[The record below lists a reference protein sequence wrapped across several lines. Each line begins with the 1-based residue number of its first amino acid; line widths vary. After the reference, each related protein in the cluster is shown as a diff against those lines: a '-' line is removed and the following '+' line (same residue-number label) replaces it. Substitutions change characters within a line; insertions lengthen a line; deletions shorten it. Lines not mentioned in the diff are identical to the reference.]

1 MSLARACLLSALP
14 WVAGCG
20 ASAPRPLIVAAA
32 ASMHSALDALVA
44 EFAPMGG
51 AVRVVYG
58 ASGQLVAQLEQG
70 AGFDVFLGADRAHA
84 ERLVRSGRAPGVF
97 AYGHGRL
104 VLWVRDA
111 SPLHPERA
119 GLAVLDDPR
128 VQKIAVANPRL
139 APYGAAAL
147 AVLDATG
154 RRAGVE
160 ARLVFAENVAQALH
174 FAASGAADVAFV
186 AASLLAGRETTVPGR
201 SADVELAGGASLEHC
216 GVIVSASDAKAAEAF
231 VAFLLGPEGRR
242 VLSAHGVASPD

>member
-1 MSLARACLLSALP
+1 MSVARACLLLALP

-20 ASAPRPLIVAAA
+20 ASAPRPLTVAAA
-32 ASMHSALDALVA
+32 ASMRSALEALVA
-44 EFAPMGG
+44 EFAPAGG

-84 ERLVRSGRAPGVF
+84 ERLVRSGHAREVF
-97 AYGHGRL
+97 AYGRGRL

-111 SPLHPERA
+111 SPLHPERV

-128 VQKIAVANPRL
+128 VQKIAIANPRH
-139 APYGAAAL
+139 APHGAAAL
-147 AVLDATG
+147 SVLDATG
-154 RRAGVE
+154 RRAQVE

-186 AASLLAGRETTVPGR
+186 AASLLVGRETTVPGR
-201 SADVELAGGASLEHC
+201 SADVELAGGVSLEHC
-216 GVIVSASDAKAAEAF
+216 GVIVASADSHAANAF
-231 VAFLLGPEGRR
+231 VAFLLGPDGRR
-242 VLSAHGVASPD
+242 LLSAHGVAAPE